1 MTNNKNAVE
10 AAVILLR
17 SVNKVRWLDAYYFH
31 KDFRNV
37 IEQAVKKV
45 RDDLYEEADYLLK
58 EYDPDLWEEKIVEYS
73 RAMAQEVE
81 MERQE
86 ARRSGKRKFSN
97 LFDDSPTV
105 KFSCTDRKQP
115 PKVYSVEAD
124 GSLLLSA
131 TYYRSLMV
139 DVEAVVVAMA
149 NLSRGFRAWQEKKK
163 MEAEQ
168 GKKEMMEGISAALQP
183 NKAKKPKEEI
193 PAVYDWELEAFRAAI
208 NKGWMKANEDGRT
221 YTWTWG
227 DADRKARLAHFL
239 LTLQEKVGED
249 RGITFSVKRYSLL
262 FGEVFERLK
271 DSIRSRE
278 NVIKNHYK
286 QFRQGKDPKRKYEK
300 NIDDLIIRLKYSK

>member
-10 AAVILLR
+10 AAAILLR

-45 RDDLYEEADYLLK
+45 RDDLYQEADYLLR

-97 LFDDSPTV
+97 LFDDSPTL
-105 KFSCTDRKQP
+105 KFSCNRKQP
-115 PKVYSVEAD
+115 PKIYSVEAD
-124 GSLLLSA
+124 GSLLLAA
-131 TYYRSLMV
+131 TYYRSLRV
-139 DVEAVVVAMA
+139 DAEAVVVAMSD
-149 NLSRGFRAWQEKKK
+149 LSRDFRAWQEKKK

-193 PAVYDWELEAFRAAI
+193 PAVYDWERKAFRLAI
-208 NKGWMKANEDGRT
+208 NKGWMKENDDGKT

-249 RGITFSVKRYSLL
+249 RGITFSPKRYSLL
-262 FGEVFERLK
+262 FGEVYERMK

-278 NVIKNHYK
+278 KVIKNQYK
-286 QFRQGKDPKRKYEK
+286 QFRLNKDPRQEYEK
-300 NIDDLIIRLKYSK
+300 EIDSLIIRLKYSK

>member
-1 MTNNKNAVE
+1 MTNKNAVE
-10 AAVILLR
+10 AAVILFK
-17 SVNKVRWLDAYYFH
+17 SVNKMGWLDAYYFH

-73 RAMAQEVE
+73 KTMAQEVE
-81 MERQE
+81 TERQE
-86 ARRSGKRKFSN
+86 ARRSDKRKFSN

-115 PKVYSVEAD
+115 PKIYSVEAD
-124 GSLLLSA
+124 DSLLLSA
-131 TYYRSLMV
+131 QYYRSLRA

-149 NLSRGFRAWQEKKK
+149 NLTRDFRARQEKKK

-168 GKKEMMEGISAALQP
+168 GKKEMAKVVTEALQSD
-183 NKAKKPKEEI
+183 KAKKTKEEI
-193 PAVYDWELEAFRAAI
+193 PAVYDWELKAFSKAI
-208 NKGWMKANEDGRT
+208 NKGWMKANEDGMT

-249 RGITFSVKRYSLL
+249 RGITFSPKRYSLL
-262 FGEVFERLK
+262 FGETYERLK

-278 NVIKNHYK
+278 RRIKNQSK
-286 QFRQGKDPKRKYEK
+286 QFRQGKDPRQKYEK
-300 NIDDLIIRLKYSK
+300 EIDSLIIGLKYSK